1 MEIILAS
8 ASPRRRELMRLI
20 TPDYTVC
27 ASHVEETVPPGL
39 TPAET
44 VLYLA
49 RLKGADVF
57 AKHPDA
63 LVVAADTVVA
73 VDGVILGK
81 PQNAEDAARMLHLLS
96 GRTHAVYTGVY
107 LACKTGEKC
116 FFEQTDV
123 TFYPLSDAEI
133 AAYIATG
140 EPFDKAGAYGI
151 QGCGSLL
158 VEGIS
163 GDYFNVVGF
172 PVAKAA
178 RELKALQ
185 AKYKI

>member
-1 MEIILAS
+1 MEVILAS

-20 TPDYTVC
+20 TPEYTVC

-39 TPAET
+39 TPEET
-44 VLYLA
+44 VLYLS

-57 AKHPDA
+57 SRHPEA

-73 VDGVILGK
+73 ADGEILGK
-81 PQNAEDAARMLHLLS
+81 PGNAEDAARMLRLLS
-96 GRTHAVYTGVY
+96 GRTHAVFTGVY
-107 LACKTGEKC
+107 IACKTGEKC

-123 TFYPLSDAEI
+123 TFYPLTDAEI

-151 QGCGSLL
+151 QGNGALL
-158 VEGIS
+158 VKGIR
-163 GDYFNVVGF
+163 GDFFNVVGF
-172 PVAKAA
+172 PVARTA
-178 RELKALQ
+178 RELRTV
-185 AKYKI
+185 Y